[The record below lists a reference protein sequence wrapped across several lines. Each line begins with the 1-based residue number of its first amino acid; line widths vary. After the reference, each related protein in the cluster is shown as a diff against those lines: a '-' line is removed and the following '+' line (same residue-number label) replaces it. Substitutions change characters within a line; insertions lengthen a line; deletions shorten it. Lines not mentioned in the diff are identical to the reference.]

1 MRESRGDGKA
11 TTAQAHLSHG
21 HPQERKRGERERMDK
36 TQRHRKDGRGSPGQA
51 EGLRWLLLAF
61 YHEAM
66 LCVFGFC
73 EVPHVMG

>member
-1 MRESRGDGKA
+1 
-11 TTAQAHLSHG
+11 
-21 HPQERKRGERERMDK
+21 MDK

-61 YHEAM
+61 YQEAM

-73 EVPHVMG
+73 EVPRVMG